1 MNKENTNEKTEL
13 MKEIKEHIEGCY
25 CEAMSEARSAFF
37 ESIGLESCGYNH
49 DYTGKLNMKEIG
61 LDENTEIYIGIIL
74 DTSEEV
80 KDVKEIK
87 KESYEEYIKAEK
99 EDLEKDMKV
108 IHESFKKDKL
118 DQL

>member
-1 MNKENTNEKTEL
+1 
-13 MKEIKEHIEGCY
+13 
-25 CEAMSEARSAFF
+25 
-37 ESIGLESCGYNH
+37 
-49 DYTGKLNMKEIG
+49 
-61 LDENTEIYIGIIL
+61 
-74 DTSEEV
+74 V

-118 DQL
+118 DQLK